1 MNKKEQQIQRA
12 RQEDAVLVK
21 VLWWIVG
28 AVVLEALLLLLN
40 QVYFSYTPAQIAMVQ
55 AIRSVLTVLAVALPV
70 CFVVL
75 AVWAWKARKSGK
87 HAALAAALAV
97 IALALAVCAVVLRL
111 FSESGMHLLY
121 VAVPAVAVLA
131 LIYYLYQREFF
142 FAAVL
147 SALGILGVKVVPY
160 RVSFPEI
167 AYTYAIVLGVVLV
180 GAVVVFCIM
189 QTAGGKLKL
198 GGKWVEILPK
208 SANYVLLYVTCAV
221 VAVVVIAA
229 LVLGALTLLYGVLVA
244 WLLIL
249 AVYYT
254 VRLM

>member
-12 RQEDAVLVK
+12 KQEDAILTK
-21 VLWWIVG
+21 ALWWIVG

-40 QVYFSYTPAQIAMVQ
+40 QVYSHYTPAQIQ
-55 AIRSVLTVLAVALPV
+55 LAVALRSVFTGLAIALPI
-70 CFVVL
+70 CFVL
-75 AVWAWKARKSGK
+75 LLIWAVKARKSGK
-87 HAALAAALAV
+87 HAGLSAALAIIVLALAACAV
-97 IALALAVCAVVLRL
+97 IIRV
-111 FSESGMHLLY
+111 FDESGIRLLY
-121 VAVPAVAVLA
+121 VAVLA

>member
-12 RQEDAVLVK
+12 KQEDAILTK
-21 VLWWIVG
+21 ALWWIVG

-40 QVYFSYTPAQIAMVQ
+40 QVYSHYTPAQIQ
-55 AIRSVLTVLAVALPV
+55 LAVALRSVFTGLAIALPI
-70 CFVVL
+70 CFVL
-75 AVWAWKARKSGK
+75 LLIWAVKARKSGK
-87 HAALAAALAV
+87 HAGLSAALAIIVLALAA
-97 IALALAVCAVVLRL
+97 CAVFIRV
-111 FSESGMHLLY
+111 FDESGIRLLY

-147 SALGILGVKVVPY
+147 SALGLLGVKVVPY
-160 RVSFPEI
+160 RVSFSAI
-167 AYTYAIVLGVVLV
+167 AYTYAIVL

-189 QTAGGKLKL
+189 QTSGGKLKL
-198 GGKWVEILPK
+198 GEKWVEILPK